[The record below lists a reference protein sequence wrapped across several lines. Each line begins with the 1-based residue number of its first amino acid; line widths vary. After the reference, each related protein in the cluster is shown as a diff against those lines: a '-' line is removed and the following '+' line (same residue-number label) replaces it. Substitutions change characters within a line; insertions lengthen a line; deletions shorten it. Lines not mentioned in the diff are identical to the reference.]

1 MRKSLRQ
8 DFILVDS
15 ICGDL
20 TLEDGGDPVRQDR
33 LIAAADPV
41 LCDTYECS
49 ILEKLNE
56 KIAIGQGYHGKR
68 GELGIGNC
76 TSLFRHSLPGCPPT
90 EGQMT
95 DFLRNHILKNVQ
107 QGF

>member
-1 MRKSLRQ
+1 MFMKVHVMQLADNVTEVESCSACYGCLIPALEELRKEG
-8 DFILVDS
+8 V
-15 ICGDL
+15 
-20 TLEDGGDPVRQDR
+20 
-33 LIAAADPV
+33 
-41 LCDTYECS
+41 
-49 ILEKLNE
+49 LEKLNE
-56 KIAIGQGYHGKR
+56 KIAIGQGYRGKR

-107 QGF
+107 QM